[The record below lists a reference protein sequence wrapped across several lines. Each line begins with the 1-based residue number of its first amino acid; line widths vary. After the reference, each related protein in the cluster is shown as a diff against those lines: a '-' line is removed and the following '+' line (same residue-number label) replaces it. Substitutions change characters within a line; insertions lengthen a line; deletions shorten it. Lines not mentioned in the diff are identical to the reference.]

1 MLELPALG
9 PAGAGELV
17 PGRGAEALP
26 AVGDENAGAVPV
38 PDVGGH
44 NGEAMKNADAQKALA
59 VLARHLG
66 RDNAISMGEL
76 FRVVFGR
83 DCEHS
88 INHTRQV
95 RRVIT
100 RLREAG
106 VPVCSRSHPARGGL
120 LPGL

>member
-1 MLELPALG
+1 
-9 PAGAGELV
+9 
-17 PGRGAEALP
+17 
-26 AVGDENAGAVPV
+26 
-38 PDVGGH
+38 
-44 NGEAMKNADAQKALA
+44 MKNADAQKALA